1 MKISHSVYFTVLLG
15 FAILTAGVHPFHLS
29 VCEIDYNPGSKRLEV
44 AIKLF
49 SDDISNGIEEATGTN
64 IHLGEDNETESADQE
79 LDVYIGRRLKV
90 WVNEKPVNF
99 TFLGRENNKDANV
112 TWCYV
117 ESEELPEITS
127 IKVRN
132 QLLIEMFPT
141 QKNIVH
147 ITVNEVKKSLLLDR
161 DKDEEDI
168 KL

>member
-1 MKISHSVYFTVLLG
+1 MKISHPVYFTILLS

-29 VCEIDYNPGSKRLEV
+29 VCEIDYNAGSKRLEV

-64 IHLGEDNETESADQE
+64 IHLGEGNETESADQE

-90 WVNEKPVNF
+90 WVNEKPVSF

-132 QLLIEMFPT
+132 QLLTEMFPT

-147 ITVNEVKKSLLLDR
+147 ITVNQVKKSLLLDR